1 MVAFDDTRRV
11 RDRRD
16 PVEDETKTARRP
28 AHRPSRRD
36 DVLAAGTLEFVERG
50 FASVSVTDIAKRA
63 GMTPAAV
70 YYHFPTKEEVLLA
83 IVGRTGDA
91 ISALCSDPLEAT
103 DPESSISALVDRF
116 LAWLEAHPADARLYY
131 QSSQGAT
138 ADVEALRREQRHQQ
152 VTALLQGPLKPAQ
165 GSMSATELRVVATA
179 VLVLFGEVTRL
190 LSEGKPTKRRRDAVR
205 AEAVDLGL
213 RLVKP

>member
-1 MVAFDDTRRV
+1 VDNEQT
-11 RDRRD
+11 
-16 PVEDETKTARRP
+16 TIRRP

-36 DVLAAGTLEFVERG
+36 EVLAAGTLEFVERG
-50 FASVSVTDIAKRA
+50 FASVSVTDIARRA

-70 YYHFPTKEEVLLA
+70 YYHFPTKEDVLLA
-83 IVGRTGDA
+83 LVGRTGDA
-91 ISALCSDPLEAT
+91 ISELCSDLIEAAGAEGAVT
-103 DPESSISALVDRF
+103 ALIDRF
-116 LAWLEAHPADARLYY
+116 LAWLEDHPADARLYY

-138 ADVEALRREQRHQQ
+138 ADVESLRREQRRDQ
-152 VTALLQGPLKPAQ
+152 VTAMLRGPLKPAQ
-165 GSMSATELRVVATA
+165 AAMSATELRVVAIA

-190 LSEGKPTKRRRDAVR
+190 LSEGRPTKRHRDAVR